1 MKRKSSGDV
10 VDKLVSAGGVVYN
23 QEGEDIG
30 IVLCGRREPATWSL
44 PKGTPDK
51 GETILETAVREAQ
64 EETGLRVAVE
74 GSIGSINYWFVSP
87 SNRTRYNKTVYFY
100 LMSVKGG
107 CTNDHDPEFDEV
119 KWFNVDDALQRLTY
133 ENEAG
138 ILNQAFSFIR
148 ERTNKI

>member
-1 MKRKSSGDV
+1 MKRKSSRGG

-23 QEGEDIG
+23 QEGQDIE
-30 IVLCGRREPATWSL
+30 IVLCGRREPARWSL
-44 PKGTPDK
+44 PKGAPDR

-74 GSIGSINYWFVSP
+74 GPIGSINYWFVSP
-87 SNRTRYNKTVYFY
+87 YNRTRYNKTVYFY

-107 CTNDHDPEFDEV
+107 STNDHDSEFEEV
-119 KWFNVDDALQRLTY
+119 KWFNADEALHRLTF

-138 ILNQAFSFIR
+138 ILNQALSFIK
-148 ERTNKI
+148 ERADKI